1 MNEQVIAQLVDQIAN
16 AIERQQTV
24 ELFSQR
30 YPDLT
35 LDDAYEIQH
44 RVIQRRLRAGA
55 RIAGWKVGYTNRPAQ
70 EGARTDR
77 PMYGPI
83 YADTVFR
90 AGTYPAGRFVA
101 PRAEPELCFRLGREL
116 RGDNLTESD
125 VLLATEAVMPAFEM
139 VQRHYH
145 GPASTAVD
153 AVADGGAQAGLVL
166 LEPGGS
172 PAGLDLAA
180 VTMTLAK
187 NGERLVEGR
196 GATVMGHP
204 ARPIAWLAAQLEQR
218 GLHLQAGDLISSG
231 SLGGAHDIAVGDR
244 LRLDYPQLG
253 VLEVRITS

>member
-1 MNEQVIAQLVDQIAN
+1 MNEQVIAQLVDEVAG
-16 AIERQQTV
+16 ATERRQTV
-24 ELFSQR
+24 ELISQR
-30 YPDLT
+30 YPELT

-44 RVIQRRLRAGA
+44 QVIKRRLQAGA

-70 EGARTDR
+70 EGAGTDR

-90 AGTYPAGRFVA
+90 DGTFPAGRFVS
-101 PRAEPELCFRLGREL
+101 PRAEPELCFRLGQDL
-116 RGDNLTESD
+116 RGANLTETD
-125 VLLATEAVMPAFEM
+125 VLGATEAVMPALEM

-145 GPASTAVD
+145 GPPSKAVD
-153 AVADGGAQAGLVL
+153 SIVDGGAQAGLVI
-166 LEPGGS
+166 LEPGSS

-187 NGERLVEGR
+187 NGQQLVEGR

-204 ARPIAWLAAQLEQR
+204 ARPIAWLVAQLEQR
-218 GLHLQAGDLISSG
+218 GLYLKAGDLISSG

-253 VLEVRITS
+253 VLEVLITG